1 MITNS
6 IKGKLAVWMYRK
18 SKSAIKDIHLSIHH
32 NDIKCP
38 NCKEWFS
45 ISGLDHKHKDDYD
58 KEKGIYI
65 CECGKCGNVSFW
77 NPNIFPFLCLCDDKG
92 IPLTAEGKDKS

>member
-1 MITNS
+1 MITDS
-6 IKGKLAVWMYRK
+6 VKGKFAVWIYHK
-18 SKSAIKDIHLSIHH
+18 SQEMIKDIHITKHY

-45 ISGLDHKHKDDYD
+45 ISGVDYDHKNDYD
-58 KEKGIYI
+58 KEKEIYI

-77 NPNIFPFLCLCDDKG
+77 NPNIFPFLCLCDSEG
-92 IPLTAEGKDKS
+92 IPLSSKE